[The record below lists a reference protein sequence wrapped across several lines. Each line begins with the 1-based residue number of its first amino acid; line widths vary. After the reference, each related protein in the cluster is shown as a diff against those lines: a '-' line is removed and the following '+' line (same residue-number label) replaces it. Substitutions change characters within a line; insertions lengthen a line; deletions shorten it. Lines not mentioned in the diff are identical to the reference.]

1 MEDYGVG
8 AGWLACAGLL
18 ASIVHL
24 HRLKSV
30 PRGKYVFKRRLR
42 HFVICGLFVIAS
54 AAAPRLLSDIR
65 FFQILNLKALDTH
78 FVVRGK
84 VPTSDVFL
92 VLADQKALDTYKD
105 ELRIF
110 WHKYYAEAIRAA
122 AQGGA
127 KAIGLDATFGIPVEK
142 YERGL
147 DQAIAE
153 TVASSPVPVVCAY
166 VERLNSN
173 REAQQVPL
181 NVLAAGLG
189 LAAFAN
195 LTTDVDDFIRR
206 QELMEEPSRNPNDPP
221 PSRSIAMLMAEKYL
235 GTEATFKDG
244 KLILNG
250 SQIPVGK
257 DRDIT
262 INYAGPPR
270 TVPRVSLV
278 DFLDAAH
285 QGNKQRIQN
294 WVKGKAVIVG
304 VDFPDDRYD
313 TPFFTFVGG
322 ASELNM
328 AGAEIHAN
336 TLQTILRKA
345 YTLPVPEAMRTGS
358 FLAAAAI
365 TATIVTELAPGLA
378 ATGMLL
384 EVVLILFFTHFL
396 FRQGRILSTSEML
409 VAVALCLVLSLIY
422 RFATAENRGNLF
434 KRAVAVFVGKDLAA
448 SLDQTEGFA
457 LSGKQMPVTILFTDI
472 RGFTAFSEKI
482 CEEQGPTVLVK
493 LLNEYMA
500 LMVSIIV
507 KHHGQ
512 VNKFIGDGILAIFS
526 DDDEGAVPGDHALR
540 CVRCATEMVTAPS
553 QFSTGSGIHSGPAV
567 VGNIGSA
574 DKMEYTVL
582 GDTVNLASRL
592 ESLNKEHHTK
602 LLMSE
607 ATQELLNGQVE
618 TTHLASVPVRGKT
631 VPINLY
637 TVSTLVPVPEPASTV
652 SA

>member
-1 MEDYGVG
+1 M
-8 AGWLACAGLL
+8 
-18 ASIVHL
+18 
-24 HRLKSV
+24 
-30 PRGKYVFKRRLR
+30 KRKIR
-42 HFVICGLFVIAS
+42 HFVICGLFVIAA
-54 AAAPRLLSDIR
+54 AAAPTLLSGIR

-84 VPTSDVFL
+84 IPTSDIFL
-92 VLADQKALDTYKD
+92 VLADQKALDVYP

-110 WHKYYAEAIRAA
+110 WHKYYADAIRVAA
-122 AQGGA
+122 EGGA
-127 KAIGLDATFGIPVEK
+127 KAIALDATFAIPIDKWEP
-142 YERGL
+142 GL
-147 DQAIAE
+147 DQTIAE

-181 NVLAAGLG
+181 NLLAAGLG

-206 QELMEEPSRNPNDPP
+206 QELIEAASSNPNDPP
-221 PSRSIAMLMAEKYL
+221 PSRSLAMLLAEKYL
-235 GTEATFKDG
+235 GADATFQNG
-244 KLILNG
+244 KLMLKG
-250 SQIPVGK
+250 TQIPITK

-262 INYAGPPR
+262 IHYAGPPG
-270 TVPRVSLV
+270 TFPRASLV
-278 DFLDAAH
+278 DFLETARK
-285 QGNKQRIQN
+285 GNKQQIQN

-304 VDFPDDRYD
+304 VDFVDDSYN
-313 TPFFTFVGG
+313 TPFFSLLGG
-322 ASELNM
+322 AKQWTM

-336 TLQTILRKA
+336 TLETILKRA
-345 YTLPVPEAMRTGS
+345 YLLPVPEAVRTGS
-358 FLAAAAI
+358 FLVVAAA

-378 ATGMLL
+378 AAGMLL
-384 EVVLILFFTHFL
+384 EVLLILIGTHWL

-409 VAVALCLVLSLIY
+409 VAAALCLVLSLIY

-448 SLDQTEGFA
+448 SLDVTEGFA
-457 LSGKQMPVTILFTDI
+457 LSGKQLPVTILFTDI

-493 LLNEYMA
+493 LLNDYMA

-607 ATQELLNGQVE
+607 ATQELLNGQVD

-631 VPINLY
+631 EPINLY
-637 TVSTLVPVPEPASTV
+637 TVTTLVPAPEPVGAV
-652 SA
+652 KA